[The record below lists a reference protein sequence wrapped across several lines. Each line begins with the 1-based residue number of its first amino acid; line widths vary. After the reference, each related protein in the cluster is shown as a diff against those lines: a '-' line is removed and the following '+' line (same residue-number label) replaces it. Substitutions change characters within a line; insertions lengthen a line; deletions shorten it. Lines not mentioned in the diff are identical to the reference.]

1 HCRTPSPPYEWSSAQ
16 SGVKKL
22 DGEILRPAVS
32 RSLREEPR
40 DQTSR
45 VDGGLG
51 NQVSGGIPGLIRHAS
66 RCTRPAVQPFAEAPV
81 LQAARTSELDELP
94 FRLGAVTMRS
104 QQRHP
109 EAADHRPDA

>member
-1 HCRTPSPPYEWSSAQ
+1 GASARTGVAPRRTCGRPAPRSLRSWVIRLHCRTPSPPYEWSSAQ

-66 RCTRPAVQPFAEAPV
+66 RCTRPAV
-81 LQAARTSELDELP
+81 
-94 FRLGAVTMRS
+94 
-104 QQRHP
+104 
-109 EAADHRPDA
+109 